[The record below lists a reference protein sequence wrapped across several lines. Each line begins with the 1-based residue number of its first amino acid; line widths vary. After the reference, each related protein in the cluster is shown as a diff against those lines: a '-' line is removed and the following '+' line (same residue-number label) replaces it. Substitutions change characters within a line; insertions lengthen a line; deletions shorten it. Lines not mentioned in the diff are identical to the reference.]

1 VLDGVAPAV
10 VLEAAVPGLL
20 AVAEAV
26 AETAGAASGSTPL
39 SQPATTTTAISAA
52 DAQRHRAPAGRP
64 VTPSPFVVGG
74 RIARRHRTQSC
85 AHPFD

>member
-20 AVAEAV
+20 AVADAV
-26 AETAGAASGSTPL
+26 AETAGAASGSALL
-39 SQPATTTTAISAA
+39 SQPATATAAISAA
-52 DAQRHRAPAGRP
+52 DAQRHRAPAGPAGRP

-74 RIARRHRTQSC
+74 RIARRHRT
-85 AHPFD
+85 